1 MKDDT
6 NTPPWDTFTKP
17 TCQGLHP
24 IGARCGWC
32 ERCEWEKEQK
42 AIYATVEVPR
52 DVLREVREA
61 LHNVGVLSRA
71 LPVDDD
77 FKEVRDEAFDTSE
90 KALAKLNAL
99 LGEGE

>member
-42 AIYATVEVPR
+42 AIYATVEVQR
-52 DVLREVREA
+52 KLLREVPWVLARAENALLEA
-61 LHNVGVLSRA
+61 RY
-71 LPVDDD
+71 PVTAQECSDLID
-77 FKEVRDEAFDTSE
+77 KI
-90 KALAKLNAL
+90 NAL
-99 LGEGE
+99 LGDG